1 MLLPIKPIC
10 KTDKIRRDGTSLIF
24 IQYCFNS
31 EKRTVVNSEI
41 AIPPE
46 YWNRRRLR
54 ISSDLPMQFGDAE
67 ELNEKLQKMI
77 RIAQDIV
84 SFAAKKKLPDPVTFL
99 KNNFKPE
106 FDISS
111 LKEKQI
117 EIVPSKLKVNLDL
130 YFQIDDYIKQ
140 KRKSVTPRMINV
152 YNNLRDTLK
161 AFENFRNKPISFESF
176 DYNFYEEFV
185 DYMTYEHVQR
195 RRKKII
201 KGFKRSSIGKTIKQ
215 LRIFLKNRMRKK
227 IIPEINLEDYKI
239 INEESDAIYLNQDE
253 IQLISKV
260 DLSGH
265 RHLMNYRDV
274 FILGCLTGLRFSDF
288 SIIKQEDIRNGMLY
302 KKQNKSD
309 HWVVIPLRAQA
320 HNIIT
325 NQFKRSLPKLDNTEF
340 NRHIKTIGKLAGINE
355 PIKFS
360 HKMGNKDIQIIKP
373 KFEWIT
379 SHTCRRSFCTNEFL
393 SETPVE
399 LIMRISGHKSLK
411 DFYRYIKITPEEAG
425 QKIKK
430 LWEKRGELIIV

>member
-10 KTDKIRRDGTSLIF
+10 KAEKIRRDGTSLIF

-46 YWNRRRLR
+46 YWNRRKLG
-54 ISSDLPMQFGDAE
+54 ISSDLPKQFGNAE
-67 ELNEKLQKMI
+67 ELNEKLEKMI
-77 RIAQDIV
+77 RIAQDIIF
-84 SFAAKKKLPDPVTFL
+84 FAAKKKLADPVTFL

-106 FDISS
+106 FDTSS
-111 LKEKQI
+111 LGEKHL
-117 EIVPSKLKVNLDL
+117 EIVLSKPKMNLDL

-140 KRKSVTPRMINV
+140 KRKSVTPNMLNV

-161 AFENFRNKPISFESF
+161 AFENFRKKPITFE
-176 DYNFYEEFV
+176 YNFYEEFV
-185 DYMTYEHVQR
+185 EYMTFEHIQR

-227 IIPEINLEDYKI
+227 IISEINLDDYKI
-239 INEESDAIYLNQDE
+239 IDEESDAIYLNQTE
-253 IQLISKV
+253 IELIYKV
-260 DLSGH
+260 NLSRH
-265 RHLMNYRDV
+265 QHLMNYRDI
-274 FILGCLTGLRFSDF
+274 FILGCFTGLRFSDF
-288 SIIKQEDIRNGMLY
+288 SIINKDDIRNGMLY

-309 HWVVIPLRAQA
+309 HWVVIPLRSQA
-320 HNIIT
+320 YHIIMNLLNKKFPILT
-325 NQFKRSLPKLDNTEF
+325 NTEF

-355 PIKFS
+355 LIRFS
-360 HKMGNKDIQIIKP
+360 YKKGNKDIVTVKP
-373 KFEWIT
+373 KYEWIT

-393 SETPVE
+393 SDTPVE
-399 LIMRISGHKSLK
+399 LIMKISGHKSLK

-430 LWEKRGELIIV
+430 LWEKRGEMTI